1 VIPDLDVL
9 RAAEEEPGVEGP
21 PGVAEAEPGVG
32 AEGPGGPTGPNLIP
46 LFEEISIQCAG
57 YVSDKENEDFRIFG
71 SEEGDRKIGLTMGDI
86 VYLNRGT
93 RDGIKPGDKYYIQER
108 DRKIPGHGWYI
119 SRTGWLNVLAVQ
131 ENTAQAE
138 IIQPCKAVHVNSY
151 LKPFEQIPVPLV
163 PVQDPVMRLDP
174 ETGQNRGK
182 IVASH
187 DEVGSMGRGY
197 LLSLDLGEEDGVI
210 PGNIFTVYRYVYSNA
225 PRKVLGEAAVLTV
238 QRKTSTAIISF
249 SYDYVTVGDLVEL
262 K

>member
-1 VIPDLDVL
+1 LENPFLWPQLWEANRYIKDPHWIYPGDPLVIPDLDVL

-119 SRTGWLNVLAVQ
+119 SRTGWLNVLAVPSSRSNRSRSRWYRFKTQ
-131 ENTAQAE
+131 SCGSTPRLGRTAARSLL
-138 IIQPCKAVHVNSY
+138 PT
-151 LKPFEQIPVPLV
+151 
-163 PVQDPVMRLDP
+163 MRL
-174 ETGQNRGK
+174 G
-182 IVASH
+182 AW
-187 DEVGSMGRGY
+187 
-197 LLSLDLGEEDGVI
+197 
-210 PGNIFTVYRYVYSNA
+210 
-225 PRKVLGEAAVLTV
+225 
-238 QRKTSTAIISF
+238 
-249 SYDYVTVGDLVEL
+249 VEGIC
-262 K
+262 